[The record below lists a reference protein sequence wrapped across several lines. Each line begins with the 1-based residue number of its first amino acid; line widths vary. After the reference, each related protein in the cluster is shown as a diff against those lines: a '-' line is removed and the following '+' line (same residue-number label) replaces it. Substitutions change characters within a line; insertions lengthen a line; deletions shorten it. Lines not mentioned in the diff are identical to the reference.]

1 MTCLSIQFLAHY
13 VSFSEYCVYRTIINM
28 EDVKPE
34 MADFY
39 CRVENITSTYAHL
52 KICRLF

>member
-1 MTCLSIQFLAHY
+1 MFLSQNTVYIAQLLTWTF
-13 VSFSEYCVYRTIINM
+13 EYFK